1 MNNEE
6 RQKKHELLNKISD
19 LVKVASALGDAI
31 DDEQTRFIAETFKLV
46 LISGSDAETAKMFS
60 EHIINFLNE
69 LEMRQGQKKVTEYF
83 TQDVKPCL
91 N

>member
-60 EHIINFLNE
+60 EHIQFPKRIGNE
-69 LEMRQGQKKVTEYF
+69 TGTKESHRVFHTGR
-83 TQDVKPCL
+83 
-91 N
+91 